1 MKKHNTNMHNR
12 REFIQ
17 KSSLLTAAALS
28 APLTQVLGHPGRS
41 FASRKFTMQLDGGSI
56 GVSVGQKELIDLA
69 SKYGFESVSAHS
81 AYLADISSS
90 EREKL
95 LADMKQKNLVW
106 GNAGLPVQFRNDRS
120 TFEADLKALP
130 KHAEGL
136 EKAGVNR
143 ITTWIMPNHPTLNYL
158 QNFREHA
165 IRLREVAKILGDHN
179 IRFGLEYVGPKT
191 LQNAKEYPFMRSMAE
206 TKELITAIGEP
217 NVGFVLDSFHWYTAG
232 ENVNDILTLN
242 NSEVV
247 ACDLN
252 DARSGFSRLEQ
263 IDGKREL
270 PMSSG
275 VIDIKGFLNALIQI
289 GFDGPI
295 RAEPFNQE
303 LRDMEDEAAVKKT
316 ADAMKEAFELVA

>member
-1 MKKHNTNMHNR
+1 MHNR
-12 REFIQ
+12 RQFIQ
-17 KSSLLTAAALS
+17 KSSLITAAAFSVPLS
-28 APLTQVLGHPGRS
+28 HVMSQPDQLLAT
-41 FASRKFTMQLDGGSI
+41 RKFTMQLDGGSI
-56 GVSVGQKELIDLA
+56 GVSAGQKELIELA

-90 EREKL
+90 ERESL
-95 LADMKQKNLVW
+95 LEDMKQKNLVW

-120 TFEADLKALP
+120 TFETDLIELP

-136 EKAGVNR
+136 QKAGVTR

-165 IRLREVAKILGDHN
+165 IRLREVAKILNDHN

-191 LQNAKEYPFMRSMAE
+191 LQNAKEYPFMRTMAE

-232 ENVNDILTLN
+232 EDVNDILTLN
-242 NSEVV
+242 NSDVV

-252 DARSGFSRLEQ
+252 DARSGLDRLEQ

-270 PMSSG
+270 PMTSG

-295 RAEPFNQE
+295 RAEPFNQA

-316 ADAMKEAFELVA
+316 AAAMKEAFDLVA